1 MTLIH
6 GRWSASA
13 VFFAVL
19 LSGLLAYAGKEF
31 SKPEAKAA
39 ATYPAHDSHP
49 DEKVTV
55 AIDPYDTE
63 QKADIFS
70 VDYAEHGYLPV
81 FLVITNDS
89 DEAVSLPT
97 LKAQLVTGRR
107 DKLTP
112 ATSDDLYR
120 RLSKPKRNDTQTIPL
135 PIPRKSKV
143 KGAVGAKAL
152 EELDRAMFA
161 ARAIEPHSTQSG
173 FLFFDISGASS
184 PLAGAHFYLSG
195 LRNAVGSELIYFEIP
210 LEKYLGSRR
219 P

>member
-6 GRWSASA
+6 GRWPASA

-19 LSGLLAYAGKEF
+19 LSAALVYAGKEF

-39 ATYPAHDSHP
+39 ATYPAHDSHA

-89 DEAVSLPT
+89 GEAVSLPA

-135 PIPRKSKV
+135 PLPRKNKV

-152 EELDRAMFA
+152 EELDRSMFA
-161 ARAIEPHSTQSG
+161 ARAVEPHSTQSG
-173 FLFFDISGASS
+173 FLFFDISGVSS

-195 LRNAVGSELIYFEIP
+195 LRNANGSELIYFEIP

>member
-1 MTLIH
+1 MLL
-6 GRWSASA
+6 
-13 VFFAVL
+13 FAVL
-19 LSGLLAYAGKEF
+19 LSALLAYAGKEF

-55 AIDPYDTE
+55 AIDPYDTD

-107 DKLTP
+107 DKLSP

-135 PIPRKSKV
+135 PIPRKNKV

-184 PLAGAHFYLSG
+184 PLAAAHFYLSG
-195 LRNAVGSELIYFEIP
+195 LRNAGGSELIYFEIP
-210 LEKYLGSRR
+210 LEKYLEAGRK

>member
-1 MTLIH
+1 MQ
-6 GRWSASA
+6 GRDRKRADWA
-13 VFFAVL
+13 VVFLLL
-19 LSGLLAYAGKEF
+19 LSGAAYAGKEF
-31 SKPEAKAA
+31 SKPEARAA

-49 DEKVTV
+49 DERVTV

-70 VDYAEHGYLPV
+70 VPYAEHGYLPV
-81 FLVITNDS
+81 FLVITNDG
-89 DEAVSLPT
+89 DEAISLPA
-97 LKAQLVTGRR
+97 LKAQWVTGRR
-107 DKLTP
+107 DKLMP

-135 PIPRKSKV
+135 PLPRRGKV
-143 KGAVGAKAL
+143 KGAVGAQAL

-161 ARAIEPHSTQSG
+161 ARAVEPHSTQAG
-173 FLFFDISGASS
+173 FLFFDVSGVSS

-195 LRNAVGSELIYFEIP
+195 LRNARGNDLIYFEIP
-210 LEKYLGSRR
+210 LEKYVEAGRK